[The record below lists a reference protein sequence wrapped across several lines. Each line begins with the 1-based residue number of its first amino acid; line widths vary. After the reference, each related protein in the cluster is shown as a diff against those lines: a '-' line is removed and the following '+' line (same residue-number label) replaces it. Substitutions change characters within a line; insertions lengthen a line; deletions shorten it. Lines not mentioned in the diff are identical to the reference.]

1 MRLTVVKA
9 QKGLSKDTELCRNKM
24 AKTHAVRPQD
34 TLFLCRE
41 KKISVAQNIELNRVY
56 TVFRKQCLQKIVED
70 I

>member
-1 MRLTVVKA
+1 
-9 QKGLSKDTELCRNKM
+9 M

-56 TVFRKQCLQKIVED
+56 TVFPKQCLQKIVED

>member
-1 MRLTVVKA
+1 MA
-9 QKGLSKDTELCRNKM
+9 CCSKGPKKDFPRTQLCRNKI

-56 TVFRKQCLQKIVED
+56 TVFPKQCLQKIVED